1 MGLDG
6 KDDGNEDAEDSSGL
20 DLDPQTTT
28 TISCLL
34 CGGAHIYPR
43 PRYEKH
49 LMNEH
54 GVIFDV
60 GFIVEL
66 TLFKQTQGS
75 LPKLQQGIIYL
86 LF

>member
-20 DLDPQTTT
+20 DLDPQT
-28 TISCLL
+28 ISCLL
-34 CGGAHIYPR
+34 CGGAHIYPG

>member
-20 DLDPQTTT
+20 DLDPQT
-28 TISCLL
+28 ISCLL
-34 CGGAHIYPR
+34 CGGAHIYPG

-60 GFIVEL
+60 KFIVEL
-66 TLFKQTQGS
+66 TLFLKFGQGS
-75 LPKLQQGIIYL
+75 KLQQGIIYL